1 MFTGIIEELGKVIS
15 TRDGKLTI
23 GAREVL
29 AETQAGSSMAV
40 NGVCLTVTRLTPDSF
55 TVDVMPETLRR
66 SNLGRL
72 STGDRVNLERP
83 MPLGGRLGGHLIQ
96 GHVDAVGHVVALVPE
111 EEALLVRFEALAEAM
126 YYIVHKG
133 FIAVDGISL
142 TVADRNEVSFQVS
155 IVGFTR
161 QNTTLREC
169 RLGDPVNLEADII
182 AKYVRQFSQTREPGI
197 TSDFLKEHGF
207 LVG

>member
-15 TRDGKLTI
+15 AQDGKIAI

-29 AETQAGSSMAV
+29 AETRAGSSLAV
-40 NGVCLTVTRLTPDSF
+40 NGVCLTVTTLTPDSF

-72 STGDRVNLERP
+72 SAGDRVNLERA

-96 GHVDAVGHVVALVPE
+96 GHVDAVGRTAALVPE
-111 EEALLVRFEALAEAM
+111 GEALLARFEAPVEVM
-126 YYIVHKG
+126 YYIVEKG
-133 FIAVDGISL
+133 FITVDGISL
-142 TVADRNEVSFQVS
+142 TVSGRNEVSFQVS

-161 QNTTLREC
+161 QHTTLSER
-169 RLGDPVNLEADII
+169 RVGDPVNLEIDII
-182 AKYVRQFSQTREPGI
+182 AKYVKQFSQAREPGV
-197 TSDFLKEHGF
+197 TTEFLKEHGF